1 MLIYYIVT
9 FTIDVIPPMLAIYI
23 YIYIYIKY
31 SIHGSY
37 IYMGIQTHNQQNYFN
52 PNLRWWS
59 GSFYVYNAQDPL
71 PNGVSKNTSH
81 GVTISIKKRGGHLVA
96 WDLARRCAK
105 WA

>member
-1 MLIYYIVT
+1 MYVYILYSNIYHRCHTPNVSN
-9 FTIDVIPPMLAIYI
+9 
-23 YIYIYIKY
+23 IYIKY